1 MPPSPSPPS
10 KASPDD
16 NASRVSEAALRKKKN
31 ADAQAAFRARRAN
44 YIATLEQTVT
54 NLETVVLQL
63 QDSCKEA
70 KSQNDSLQREVERWK
85 QAARQNERAAK
96 RFQLLQAQQRSSG
109 MIANGQS
116 HEYSSLHQP
125 SAVGAPPMSPSL
137 IAHYGDNGMRYASN
151 GDQSVSLGGAFQ
163 HAGMTQDVQ
172 QRSPTAYSNAVAA
185 NGSGDGRS
193 QHMDSQRMHRY
204 DQYYA
209 MSNGAGHD
217 GQWAHSGGQAG
228 MSPSDVLDSGS
239 SSHSPSYVESPT
251 LTSPELG
258 YPQYSMDEKS
268 DILDSPSY
276 VFNTDSRS
284 ISPAVSTPTSSSSA
298 SSVATFPFTFQSEPM
313 MQDRT
318 EFGYRRTGPAPQ
330 LTLHGGMADITV
342 APPRRDGSRY
352 GVPRLS
358 NPLTDRPITQALAA
372 YSRSENESGGRD
384 HDSDSESS
392 YGYSRSRQRSEAP
405 SGHGSRSPS
414 PVPPICGTLAVI
426 KAQAFGALRRTR
438 TKGKRTTESAAR
450 AAVEALEARGIEMGI
465 TVGSKRPRLHDDV
478 DARP

>member
-1 MPPSPSPPS
+1 M
-10 KASPDD
+10 
-16 NASRVSEAALRKKKN
+16 
-31 ADAQAAFRARRAN
+31 
-44 YIATLEQTVT
+44 IAT
-54 NLETVVLQL
+54 
-63 QDSCKEA
+63 
-70 KSQNDSLQREVERWK
+70 
-85 QAARQNERAAK
+85 
-96 RFQLLQAQQRSSG
+96 
-109 MIANGQS
+109 GQS
-116 HEYSSLHQP
+116 QQYSSLHQP
-125 SAVGAPPMSPSL
+125 SAVGAPSMSTGL
-137 IAHYGDNGMRYASN
+137 IAHYADNTMRYASG

-163 HAGMTQDVQ
+163 HAGMAQDVQ
-172 QRSPTAYSNAVAA
+172 QRSPTAYSHAVAA
-185 NGSGDGRS
+185 DGSGDGRS
-193 QHMDSQRMHRY
+193 HHMDSQRMHRY

-217 GQWAHSGGQAG
+217 GTWAHNGGQASV
-228 MSPSDVLDSGS
+228 SPSDVLDSGS

-258 YPQYSMDEKS
+258 YPQYSMDEKT

-276 VFNTDSRS
+276 VFNADSRS
-284 ISPAVSTPTSSSSA
+284 ISPAVSTPTSSSST
-298 SSVATFPFTFQSEPM
+298 SSVATTPFQFTFQSEPM

-318 EFGYRRTGPAPQ
+318 EFGYRRAGPGPQ
-330 LTLHGGMADITV
+330 LTLHGGTADITV

-352 GVPRLS
+352 GVAPRLT

-372 YSRSENESGGRD
+372 YSRSENGSGGRD
-384 HDSDSESS
+384 RDSDNESTS

-405 SGHGSRSPS
+405 SAAGSRSPS

-465 TVGSKRPRLHDDV
+465 TVGSKRPRLHDDG
-478 DARP
+478 DTQL